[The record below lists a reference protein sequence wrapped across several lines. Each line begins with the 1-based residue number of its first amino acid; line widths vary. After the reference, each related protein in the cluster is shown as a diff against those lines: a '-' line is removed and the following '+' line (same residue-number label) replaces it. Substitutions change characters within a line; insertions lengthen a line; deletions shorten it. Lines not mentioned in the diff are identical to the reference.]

1 MSNKVAIIAAN
12 GGLFDAYKVFNI
24 ATAAAASEK
33 EVAIF
38 FTFEGLNLIHKEAM
52 HHLEMPVG
60 KEHFAQGFE
69 KAQVPSIPQ
78 LVEMAQELGVK
89 FIACQMTELG
99 LTGIPWPEEYGGIGS
114 DYLAYC
120 IAVEELSRVCASTGV
135 TLSAHTSLAGWPIF
149 KYGNEE
155 QKQKYLRPMAEG
167 KKIGGY
173 GLTEAGSG
181 SFCSASE

>member
-38 FTFEGLNLIHKEAM
+38 FTFEGLNLIHKGAM
-52 HHLEMPVG
+52 HNLEMPAG

-89 FIACQMTELG
+89 FIACQMTMDVMS
-99 LTGIPWPEEYGGIGS
+99 LTNEDLVEGIETGGAVTFLEYAK
-114 DYLAYC
+114 DA
-120 IAVEELSRVCASTGV
+120 AP
-135 TLSAHTSLAGWPIF
+135 TLTF
-149 KYGNEE
+149 
-155 QKQKYLRPMAEG
+155 
-167 KKIGGY
+167 
-173 GLTEAGSG
+173 
-181 SFCSASE
+181 